1 MRSQPSTRRL
11 RYSEVNGQLIAS
23 PRNWSFLFY
32 VLAGLGAIPLVLGW
46 FAMPWDRK
54 AFTGSKVPR
63 MDWIGGL
70 LVTSG
75 LSLFMFSLTQS
86 GVLERGWSEP
96 CKTFSIIKGTELT
109 SQTYLSCLSSL
120 SPYWS
125 PFYSGNDTSRIERH
139 TRPSPSSPSSLV
151 TDIASPP

>member
-1 MRSQPSTRRL
+1 MRRL
-11 RYSEVNGQLIAS
+11 SLSQVNGQLIAS

-96 CKTFSIIKGTELT
+96 CRMFLIIKRTELT
-109 SQTYLSCLSSL
+109 SQTYLSYSS
-120 SPYWS
+120 SPWLYWL
-125 PFYSGNDTSRIERH
+125 PFYSGNVTSRTERH
-139 TRPSPSSPSSLV
+139 TLPSPSSPSSPGI
-151 TDIASPP
+151 DIASPL

>member
-11 RYSEVNGQLIAS
+11 RYSEVNGQLIVS

-96 CKTFSIIKGTELT
+96 CKTFPIIKRPELPV
-109 SQTYLSCLSSL
+109 QTYLSFLSSP

-125 PFYSGNDTSRIERH
+125 PFYSGNVTSRIERH
-139 TRPSPSSPSSLV
+139 TLPSPSFLSSPAI
-151 TDIASPP
+151 DIASPP